1 MIQNPN
7 VECWEYT
14 FSQSATDTLYMAVY
28 KEDRNRVLTEGVGRM
43 WKYLIA
49 GETIDG
55 LMADIKTVFP
65 DSEYDEIQVVPVSLS
80 DILSNWRLV
89 RFNGRRVCAN
99 GCAGFT
105 PDHCNAY
112 PAGPIAPVVN
122 GWLYYA
128 TYEGEPVLKDVTM
141 GEDTDSPIH
150 TSFPVVASSL
160 SDLVETV
167 ADLRKV
173 DYELLLN
180 EQYQII
186 AVNPVT
192 LANTH
197 PVIWF
202 ANRPFP
208 LLPVM
213 NLNPTL
219 HPDNEEEL
227 LQNLN
232 G

>member
-14 FSQSATDTLYMAVY
+14 FTQSATDTLYMAVY

-43 WKYLIA
+43 WKFLLVN
-49 GETIDG
+49 ETTTG

-65 DSEYDEIQVVPVSLS
+65 ESDYDEINIVPVSMS
-80 DILSNWRLV
+80 DILSNWRFI

-112 PAGPIAPVVN
+112 PGGPLAPVVN
-122 GWLYYA
+122 GWLYY
-128 TYEGEPVLKDVTM
+128 VTDNGKPIEKAVVM
-141 GEDTDSPIH
+141 GEDTDKPINA
-150 TSFPVVASSL
+150 SFPIVASSL
-160 SDLVETV
+160 SDLVEVV
-167 ADLRKV
+167 AGECNLDF
-173 DYELLLN
+173 ELLLN
-180 EQYQII
+180 EQYQVI
-186 AVNPVT
+186 AVNPLT
-192 LANTH
+192 LSNTY
-197 PVIWF
+197 PVVWF

-219 HPDNEEEL
+219 HPDNEEQL